1 MPHMKKKAFDSLD
14 NEIIRLLTEDGR
26 MPIGDMAAR
35 LNVTAPTIRSRISNL
50 EESGMLKV
58 SALINPYQHQE
69 LITALVGL
77 NVRSHGK
84 LDQILEKVS
93 RLDNVT
99 WAAVVTGRYDI
110 FAEVVVAGG
119 TEDLYRFTSE
129 IIPKVGTVIKSETFV
144 IIKSDRKWVRLPK
157 AVAEI

>member
-1 MPHMKKKAFDSLD
+1 MAKKVIDSLD

-35 LNVTAPTIRSRISNL
+35 LNVTAPTVRSRIKSL

-58 SALINPYQHQE
+58 SGLIDTYQHHD
-69 LITALVGL
+69 LTTALVGL

-84 LDQILEKVS
+84 LGQILEKVS
-93 RLDNVT
+93 RLENVT

-110 FAEVVVAGG
+110 FAEVVVTGG
-119 TEDLYRFTSE
+119 AKELYRFTTE
-129 IIPKVGTVIKSETFV
+129 IIPKVGTVLKSETFV
-144 IIKSDRKWVRLPK
+144 ILKSRQKWVRLPK
-157 AVAEI
+157 AVEEI

>member
-1 MPHMKKKAFDSLD
+1 MKKKTLDSLD

-26 MPIGDMAAR
+26 MPIGDMAER
-35 LNVTAPTIRSRISNL
+35 LNVTAPTIRSRINNL
-50 EESGMLKV
+50 EESGMLKI
-58 SALINPYQHQE
+58 SALIDTYQHQE
-69 LITALVGL
+69 LITALIGL
-77 NVRSHGK
+77 NIRSHGR

-93 RLDNVT
+93 RLENVT

-110 FAEVVVAGG
+110 FAEVVVTGG

-129 IIPKVGTVIKSETFV
+129 IIPKVGTVLKSETFV
-144 IIKSDRKWVRLPK
+144 IIKSGQKWVRLPK

>member
-1 MPHMKKKAFDSLD
+1 MKKKNLDALD
-14 NEIIRLLTEDGR
+14 NDIIRLLTEDGR
-26 MPIGDMAAR
+26 MPIGDMATR
-35 LNVTAPTIRSRISNL
+35 LDVTAPTVRSRIKAL

-58 SALINPYQHQE
+58 SALIDTYQHQE

-77 NVRSHGK
+77 NIRSHGK

-110 FAEVVVAGG
+110 FAEVVVTGG

-129 IIPKVGTVIKSETFV
+129 IIPKVGTVLKSETFV
-144 IIKSDRKWVRLPK
+144 IIKSGQKWVRLPK

>member
-1 MPHMKKKAFDSLD
+1 MKKKNLDALD
-14 NEIIRLLTEDGR
+14 NDIIRLLTEDGR
-26 MPIGDMAAR
+26 MPIGDMATR
-35 LNVTAPTIRSRISNL
+35 LNVTAPTVRSRIKAL

-58 SALINPYQHQE
+58 SGLIDTYQHQE

-77 NVRSHGK
+77 NIRSHGK

-110 FAEVVVAGG
+110 FAEVVVTGG

-129 IIPKVGTVIKSETFV
+129 IIPKVGTVLKSETFV
-144 IIKSDRKWVRLPK
+144 IIKSGQKWVRLPK

>member
-1 MPHMKKKAFDSLD
+1 
-14 NEIIRLLTEDGR
+14 
-26 MPIGDMAAR
+26 
-35 LNVTAPTIRSRISNL
+35 
-50 EESGMLKV
+50 MLKV
-58 SALINPYQHQE
+58 SALIDTYQHQE

-77 NVRSHGK
+77 NIRSHGK

-110 FAEVVVAGG
+110 FAEVVVTGG

-129 IIPKVGTVIKSETFV
+129 IIPKVGTVLKSETFV
-144 IIKSDRKWVRLPK
+144 IIKSGQKWVRLPK

>member
-1 MPHMKKKAFDSLD
+1 MKKKNLDTLD
-14 NEIIRLLTEDGR
+14 NDIIRLLIEDGR
-26 MPIGDMAAR
+26 MPIGDMATR
-35 LNVTAPTIRSRISNL
+35 LNVTAPTVRSRIKAL

-58 SALINPYQHQE
+58 SGLIDTYRHQE

-77 NVRSHGK
+77 NIRSHGK

-110 FAEVVVAGG
+110 FAEVVVTGG

-129 IIPKVGTVIKSETFV
+129 IIPKVGTVLKSETFV
-144 IIKSDRKWVRLPK
+144 IIKSGQKWVRLPK

>member
-1 MPHMKKKAFDSLD
+1 MKKKALDSLD

-35 LNVTAPTIRSRISNL
+35 LNVTAPTIRSRINNL
-50 EESGMLKV
+50 EESGLLKI
-58 SALINPYQHQE
+58 SALVDTSQHQE

-84 LDQILEKVS
+84 LDQILKKIS
-93 RLDNVT
+93 RLENVT
-99 WAAVVTGRYDI
+99 WAAVVAGRYDI
-110 FAEVVVAGG
+110 FAEVVVTGG

-129 IIPKVGTVIKSETFV
+129 IIPKVGTVLKSETFV
-144 IIKSDRKWVRLPK
+144 IIKSGQKWVRLPK
-157 AVAEI
+157 AVEEI

>member
-1 MPHMKKKAFDSLD
+1 MKKKALDSLD

-35 LNVTAPTIRSRISNL
+35 LNVTAPTIRSRINNL
-50 EESGMLKV
+50 EESGLLKI
-58 SALINPYQHQE
+58 SALVDTSQHQE

-84 LDQILEKVS
+84 LDQILEKIS

-110 FAEVVVAGG
+110 FAEVVVNGG

-129 IIPKVGTVIKSETFV
+129 IIPKVGTVLKSETFV
-144 IIKSDRKWVRLPK
+144 IIKSGQKWVRLPK

>member
-1 MPHMKKKAFDSLD
+1 MKKKTLDSLD

-35 LNVTAPTIRSRISNL
+35 LNVTAPTIRSRINNL
-50 EESGMLKV
+50 EESGLLKI
-58 SALINPYQHQE
+58 SALVDTSQHQE

-84 LDQILEKVS
+84 LDQILEKIS
-93 RLDNVT
+93 RLENVT

-110 FAEVVVAGG
+110 FAEVVVTGG

-129 IIPKVGTVIKSETFV
+129 IIPKVGTVLKSETFV
-144 IIKSDRKWVRLPK
+144 IIKSGQKWVRLPK
-157 AVAEI
+157 AVEEI

>member
-1 MPHMKKKAFDSLD
+1 MDTTNLDKLD
-14 NEIIRLLTEDGR
+14 NEIIRLLTENGR
-26 MPIGDMAAR
+26 MPIGEMSKR
-35 LNVTAPTIRSRISNL
+35 LNVTAPTVRSRIKNL

-58 SALINPYQHQE
+58 SGLIDTYQHLE

-77 NVRSHGK
+77 NIRSQGK

-110 FAEVVVAGG
+110 FAEVVVTGG
-119 TEDLYRFTSE
+119 TQDLYRFTTE
-129 IIPKVGTVIKSETFV
+129 IIPKVGNVVKSETFV
-144 IIKSDRKWVRLPK
+144 IIKSRQKWVRLPESVK
-157 AVAEI
+157 EI

>member
-1 MPHMKKKAFDSLD
+1 MKKNTLDSLD
-14 NEIIRLLTEDGR
+14 NDIIRLLTEDGR
-26 MPIGDMAAR
+26 MPIGDMAAS
-35 LNVTAPTIRSRISNL
+35 LNVTAPTIRSRINNL

-58 SALINPYQHQE
+58 SALIDTYQHQE
-69 LITALVGL
+69 LITALIGL
-77 NVRSHGK
+77 NIRSHGK

-110 FAEVVVAGG
+110 FAEVVVTGG

-129 IIPKVGTVIKSETFV
+129 IIPKVGTVVKSETFV
-144 IIKSDRKWVRLPK
+144 IIKSRQKWVRLPK
-157 AVAEI
+157 AVEEI